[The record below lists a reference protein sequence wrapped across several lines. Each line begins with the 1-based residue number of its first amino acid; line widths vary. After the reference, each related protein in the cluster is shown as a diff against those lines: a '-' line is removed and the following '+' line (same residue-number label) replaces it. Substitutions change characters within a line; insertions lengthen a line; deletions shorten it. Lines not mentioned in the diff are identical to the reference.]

1 MGNMSLIILVN
12 VLMIHSFLRS
22 KFYNNKKIKKKSNM
36 HVMENINESA
46 YIGTKWDKTTEHVS
60 DTENGEQLNESDQR
74 IQFIVKVF

>member
-1 MGNMSLIILVN
+1 MAPMNMSLIILVN

-46 YIGTKWDKTTEHVS
+46 YIGTK
-60 DTENGEQLNESDQR
+60 
-74 IQFIVKVF
+74 

>member
-46 YIGTKWDKTTEHVS
+46 YIGTKWDNWTSQWHREWWTTERVRSTHPVYS
-60 DTENGEQLNESDQR
+60 
-74 IQFIVKVF
+74 